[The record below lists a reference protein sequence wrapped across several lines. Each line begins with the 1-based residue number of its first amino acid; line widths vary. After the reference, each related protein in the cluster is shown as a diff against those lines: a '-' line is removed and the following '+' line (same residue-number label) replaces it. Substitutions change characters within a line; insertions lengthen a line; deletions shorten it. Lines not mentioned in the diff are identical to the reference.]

1 MIRLLV
7 TGWRNA
13 TMIRDGLH
21 IAESL
26 TSAIALH
33 RLVTGGAV
41 LRRWRDNPG
50 DDVRLVHGACRGVDA
65 IAVVHARRW
74 GWAVEAHPAENH
86 PHRDFG
92 SWPAA
97 GPRRN
102 AHMVSLGADIVVG
115 IPGPGS
121 RGTIQCV
128 GLAIKVGLLAI
139 VCPIPHTPQAGN
151 TLVPAHDDRR
161 ALCERKSSL

>member
-13 TMIRDGLH
+13 TMTNDGLH

-26 TSAIALH
+26 TSAIALY
-33 RLVTGGAV
+33 RLTSGGAV

-50 DDVRLVHGACRGVDA
+50 DDVRLVHGACGGVDA
-65 IAVVHARRW
+65 ISELHARRW
-74 GWAVEAHPAENH
+74 GWAVERHPAQGH
-86 PHRDFG
+86 PTKDFG
-92 SWPAA
+92 TWPAA

-102 AHMVSLGADIVVG
+102 QHMVQLGADIVVG

-128 GLAIKVGLLAI
+128 GMAMKAGLLTI
-139 VCPIPHTPQAGN
+139 VSPIPDPSENPTARYS
-151 TLVPAHDDRR
+151 RR
-161 ALCERKSSL
+161 PVCVRPS